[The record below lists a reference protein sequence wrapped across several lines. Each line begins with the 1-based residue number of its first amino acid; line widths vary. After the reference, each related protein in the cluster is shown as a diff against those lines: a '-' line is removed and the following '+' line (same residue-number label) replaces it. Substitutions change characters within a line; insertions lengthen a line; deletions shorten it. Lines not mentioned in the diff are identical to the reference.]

1 MKAYNE
7 KIFRDGQSGLT
18 DAWNFQQPVFRLSD
32 YDTSG
37 DAVGYLSI
45 EAMDLELPL
54 YLGASDENLDKGAA
68 VLGQTSMPIGGTNS
82 NCVIAAH
89 RGWKGIPMFR
99 DIELLQPGDK
109 VILTNLWETLE
120 YQVVKCIV
128 ITPDDIDAVKIMAG
142 EDMLTLIT
150 CHPYTYNFQRYVVYC
165 SRNGQISAEELPR
178 EGVTYVSSQKEIER
192 EQKWNFAG
200 LTVLGGGCM
209 LGICR
214 FILGKR
220 KKKNS

>member
-1 MKAYNE
+1 
-7 KIFRDGQSGLT
+7 
-18 DAWNFQQPVFRLSD
+18 WNFQQPVFRLSD

-120 YQVVKCIV
+120 YQVVK
-128 ITPDDIDAVKIMAG
+128 
-142 EDMLTLIT
+142 
-150 CHPYTYNFQRYVVYC
+150 
-165 SRNGQISAEELPR
+165 
-178 EGVTYVSSQKEIER
+178 
-192 EQKWNFAG
+192 
-200 LTVLGGGCM
+200 
-209 LGICR
+209 
-214 FILGKR
+214 
-220 KKKNS
+220 